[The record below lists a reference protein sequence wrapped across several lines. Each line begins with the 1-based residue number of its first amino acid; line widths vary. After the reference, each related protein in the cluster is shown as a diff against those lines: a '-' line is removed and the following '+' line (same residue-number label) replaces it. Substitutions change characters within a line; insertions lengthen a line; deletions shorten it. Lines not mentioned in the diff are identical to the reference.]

1 MNLSKK
7 SKSGKKRLKTSANGR
22 PTIWEYYQDE
32 SISTVE
38 FRRLAQNINPNSKK
52 SINSILITSAMP
64 GEGKTLLAAH
74 LAITMAKDEE
84 KKVLLIDCDMR
95 RPSVHSLFGI
105 ERKAGLT
112 SFLEETA
119 TLEEIIKDTE
129 LENLKI
135 IPGGSR
141 IPSITHLLKKGK
153 MNELLDE
160 CKSKFDFVICDAPP
174 VIPVHDSELL
184 SQYLDGVVL
193 VVLAG
198 KTFREIVE
206 RAIQYLKEAHANV
219 LGVVLNDVDGKL
231 PYYYH
236 SKYYRHYYGER
247 EKDEEA
253 RRLRG

>member
-1 MNLSKK
+1 
-7 SKSGKKRLKTSANGR
+7 
-22 PTIWEYYQDE
+22 
-32 SISTVE
+32 
-38 FRRLAQNINPNSKK
+38 
-52 SINSILITSAMP
+52 
-64 GEGKTLLAAH
+64 
-74 LAITMAKDEE
+74 
-84 KKVLLIDCDMR
+84 
-95 RPSVHSLFGI
+95 
-105 ERKAGLT
+105 
-112 SFLEETA
+112 LEH
-119 TLEEIIKDTE
+119 
-129 LENLKI
+129 LKI

-141 IPSITHLLKKGK
+141 VPSITHLLKKEK
-153 MNELLDE
+153 TKELLDE

-184 SQYLDGVVL
+184 SQYVDGVVL

-247 EKDEEA
+247 EKD
-253 RRLRG
+253 